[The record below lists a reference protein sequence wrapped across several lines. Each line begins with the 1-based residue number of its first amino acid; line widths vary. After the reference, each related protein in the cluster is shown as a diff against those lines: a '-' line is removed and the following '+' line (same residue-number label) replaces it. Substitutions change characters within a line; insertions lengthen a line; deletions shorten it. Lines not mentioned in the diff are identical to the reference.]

1 MLVPLGGAVSPSSRV
16 AASRRVSP
24 RRLLP
29 RLVRELSATKLAEE
43 IRACT
48 DAILSEFDESP
59 GRSFV
64 LPLAERRP
72 AIASANRSA
81 ALLPAEACGRAR

>member
-1 MLVPLGGAVSPSSRV
+1 
-16 AASRRVSP
+16 
-24 RRLLP
+24 
-29 RLVRELSATKLAEE
+29 LSATKLAEE

-64 LPLAERRP
+64 PTLAERRSSRLHP
-72 AIASANRSA
+72 RIGLQRSCR
-81 ALLPAEACGRAR
+81 LKRVGGRAGGLGSGPQRHAGARGCREPGRRQS